1 MIIKKAEHVI
11 SAAGPSQYPNTVF
24 PEIVLAGR
32 SNVGKSSLINAL
44 VNRKNLAR
52 VGSIPGK
59 TRLINFYN
67 INDYMMLVDLPG
79 YGFAKV
85 SQAERESWGK
95 LCETYL
101 NTRKQ
106 IKAIIMIVDIRHE
119 PTRDDKVML
128 QYIRES
134 GKDYVIVANKADKL
148 GKTEIKKQLDMIRKT
163 LEPDEG
169 TEIIP
174 FSAVRKTGV
183 ETLWARIEEI
193 LKS

>member
-148 GKTEIKKQLDMIRKT
+148 GKTEIKSSLT
-163 LEPDEG
+163 
-169 TEIIP
+169 
-174 FSAVRKTGV
+174 
-183 ETLWARIEEI
+183 
-193 LKS
+193 

>member
-1 MIIKKAEHVI
+1 
-11 SAAGPSQYPNTVF
+11 
-24 PEIVLAGR
+24 
-32 SNVGKSSLINAL
+32 
-44 VNRKNLAR
+44 
-52 VGSIPGK
+52 
-59 TRLINFYN
+59 
-67 INDYMMLVDLPG
+67 MMLVDLPG